1 MSKNWNITLKNIFI
15 LAVLSISFR
24 VNAQQPVN
32 PDALAQPIT
41 QAMQVQVLEL
51 LTMDCGMNEGLN
63 KFTTALE
70 KLPADVSPIFI
81 KVLNEGAPEEILDSA
96 RRKAEENYKVRQAW
110 LKSNAA
116 ELFDKQTV
124 ARLSKVSL
132 NDYIANSMRRLN
144 IRYEENAILGLK
156 QIGKSNAIDVI
167 QNAVKQQPELSIL
180 GEKAIQSIN
189 KREYIKID
197 R

>member
-1 MSKNWNITLKNIFI
+1 MSKNWNITLKNLFI

-41 QAMQVQVLEL
+41 KAMQVQVLEL
-51 LTMDCGMNEGLN
+51 LTMDCGMSEGLN
-63 KFTTALE
+63 KFTATLE
-70 KLPADVSPIFI
+70 KLPVDASPIFI
-81 KVLNEGAPEEILDSA
+81 KILNEGVPEEILDSA
-96 RRKAEENYKVRQAW
+96 RKNAEENYKLRQTW
-110 LKSNAA
+110 LRSNGA

-124 ARLSKVSL
+124 ERLSKVNL
-132 NDYIANSMRRLN
+132 NDYIANSMRKLN

-156 QIGKSNAIDVI
+156 QVGKPNAIDVI
-167 QNAVKQQPELSIL
+167 QNAVKQQPELAIL
-180 GEKAIQSIN
+180 GEKAIKSIN
-189 KREYIKID
+189 KRENIKID